1 MPSLSRRK
9 LTVPLPPA
17 RGGFDDPLC
26 LEWTEAQHGR
36 GNTPSRKSPV
46 ELDSFL
52 VCSVS
57 AAVNTDT
64 HRPLGDSCGRRPRGL
79 RRSPHTSRPRSHVPQ
94 PLRPAPQPRGR
105 QSGCWMRG
113 SPEPPGQ
120 VPAPVSGVC
129 PSTCRTD
136 LWLSGAFKSSHF

>member
-46 ELDSFL
+46 ELDSLL
-52 VCSVS
+52 VWSVS
-57 AAVNTDT
+57 AEVNTDT
-64 HRPLGDSCGRRPRGL
+64 HRPLGDSCRRCPRGL
-79 RRSPHTSRPRSHVPQ
+79 RRSPHTSHPRSHVPQ
-94 PLRPAPQPRGR
+94 PLRPAPQPGGDRVAAGGEGARSLLGR
-105 QSGCWMRG
+105 CRLLSRVCAPRLVAQTSG
-113 SPEPPGQ
+113 
-120 VPAPVSGVC
+120 
-129 PSTCRTD
+129 
-136 LWLSGAFKSSHF
+136 

>member
-46 ELDSFL
+46 ELDSLL

-57 AAVNTDT
+57 AEVNTDT
-64 HRPLGDSCGRRPRGL
+64 HRPLGDSCGRCPAGAAALVSRL
-79 RRSPHTSRPRSHVPQ
+79 SSPKPCAAAAQACT
-94 PLRPAPQPRGR
+94 AARGR
-105 QSGCWMRG
+105 QSGCRMRG